1 MGSADFGVD
10 GSGLPIPFPFLFW
23 GLFLCLFISPV
34 MVPGSDLGLFPVQM
48 LFADLDNFR
57 EHGEKMTAGMMTI
70 NRSLF
75 QEVFLEN

>member
-1 MGSADFGVD
+1 
-10 GSGLPIPFPFLFW
+10 
-23 GLFLCLFISPV
+23 